1 MTSSEL
7 KKCLWIFCPQRT
19 LHDIPKIPQ
28 IGVNQKHYLS
38 IKKSQRE
45 KIQLFGIQP
54 KYLHLFLQLYL
65 LI

>member
-28 IGVNQKHYLS
+28 IGV
-38 IKKSQRE
+38 KSGFAFPGNEFVDPSSLVVVRLRCFMTGQG
-45 KIQLFGIQP
+45 KL
-54 KYLHLFLQLYL
+54 
-65 LI
+65 